1 MISFL
6 AFLSIVFNKLF
17 QFIMTMEI
25 DPGVT
30 IIDVV
35 LVVIPIALILG
46 FILGPVGG
54 SDTYQPKHTYFSRNR
69 GAYAPRHGK
78 E

>member
-1 MISFL
+1 MLGFIG
-6 AFLSIVFNKLF
+6 FLSTVFNKLF

-25 DPGVT
+25 DPGVS
-30 IIDVV
+30 IIEVV

-54 SDTYQPKHTYFSRNR
+54 SDTYQPKHTYFSRGRYN
-69 GAYAPRHGK
+69 YAPKHGR